1 MAGDA
6 PPSPF
11 LSALSE
17 LWSWLRLNPLLFGGL
32 SVFLIGV
39 AFALGYLVTHSY
51 ISSAMRLLAIGAGG
65 AAMQALGWRLRG
77 RNRLFGLSLIGGGG
91 AALYF
96 TLFAAYRLGI
106 LPPLTALLFMVVLV
120 LCWFYAGSQG

>member
-1 MAGDA
+1 
-6 PPSPF
+6 
-11 LSALSE
+11 
-17 LWSWLRLNPLLFGGL
+17 
-32 SVFLIGV
+32 
-39 AFALGYLVTHSY
+39 
-51 ISSAMRLLAIGAGG
+51 
-65 AAMQALGWRLRG
+65 MQALGWRLRG

-120 LCWFYAGSQG
+120 LESCGLALLTDAQLLAVVATAGAISAPELYVCYGFRLGRDCRGDRVA